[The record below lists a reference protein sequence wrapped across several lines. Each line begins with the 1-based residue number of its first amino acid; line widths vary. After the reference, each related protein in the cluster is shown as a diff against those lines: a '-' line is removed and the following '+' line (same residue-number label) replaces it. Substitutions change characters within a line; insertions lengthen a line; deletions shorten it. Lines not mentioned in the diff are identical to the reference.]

1 MDNHMDMNGDLPF
14 DISAKRMQSELGAT
28 GDYSPN
34 IEFVIKSFKEMHDN
48 FEHVHGTI
56 TNNDAF
62 LAVSKSRVG
71 TDITK
76 TDNIYA
82 TMMAVRG
89 CYNDMEDMFVTL
101 LCRKPQYI
109 QIFQRAMARAIHNLH
124 HGGGEEERDEQG

>member
-28 GDYSPN
+28 GEYSSN
-34 IEFVIKSFKEMHDN
+34 IEFVIKSFKEMYDN

-62 LAVSKSRVG
+62 LAVSNVLVG
-71 TDITK
+71 TDFNK
-76 TDNIYA
+76 TENIYA
-82 TMMAVRG
+82 TLMAVRG
-89 CYNDMEDMFVTL
+89 CYQDIEDLFVTM

-109 QIFQRAMARAIHNLH
+109 QVFQRATARAMNNLH
-124 HGGGEEERDEQG
+124 SGPEREGEN